1 MLDKKEV
8 SEMIRK
14 RVAEIYGPLE
24 FERNAE
30 YWHKQIDAI
39 FADDEPATETAC
51 NSDAEAEADTYSN
64 YAKNAWDSYIS
75 NGLCFNNNYNNK
87 RI

>member
-1 MLDKKEV
+1 MLDKKEA

-24 FERNAE
+24 FESNAE
-30 YWHKQIDAI
+30 YWNAQINAI
-39 FADDEPATETAC
+39 FEEDEPATETAC
-51 NSDAEAEADTYSN
+51 NPEADTYSD
-64 YAKNAWDSYIS
+64 YEKKAWDSYIS
-75 NGLCFNNNYNNK
+75 NGLCFNNNYRNK

>member
-14 RVAEIYGPLE
+14 KVAEIYGPLE

-39 FADDEPATETAC
+39 FDDDEPATETAC
-51 NSDAEAEADTYSN
+51 NSEDEAEAFHVYEQ
-64 YAKNAWDSYIS
+64 NAWDSYIS
-75 NGLCFNNNYNNK
+75 NGHCFNNNYINK
-87 RI
+87 RL